1 MQILDINNLNLH
13 DATLLEI
20 KICTD
25 LEEMIELK
33 FDSINHKQAG
43 KTVCKVL
50 RFKRCFWFSS
60 NLNFNYASP
69 NFIQDGIGKSDSQ
82 QIDSVRLNWKK
93 MGVTLAYGASP
104 LHHQHKHNRKSHRD
118 NCGTVGIGM
127 SLCRISEQTKMSAPP
142 NNPPL
147 INNRCRLSPQSGD
160 GRLAGRQAKRSPRI
174 SAQLQSRP

>member
-1 MQILDINNLNLH
+1 
-13 DATLLEI
+13 
-20 KICTD
+20 
-25 LEEMIELK
+25 MIELK

-93 MGVTLAYGASP
+93 MGVTLPTELVHYIINTNTTGS
-104 LHHQHKHNRKSHRD
+104 
-118 NCGTVGIGM
+118 
-127 SLCRISEQTKMSAPP
+127 RIEIIA
-142 NNPPL
+142 
-147 INNRCRLSPQSGD
+147 
-160 GRLAGRQAKRSPRI
+160 
-174 SAQLQSRP
+174 AQLELE